1 MVPKHPL
8 IEKTEWGSEGPYTEA
23 PEDISS
29 DAGGQIQQELLAVL
43 CKSSHSSNTRYQS
56 TNPLQN
62 CKTHFK
68 TRSHWYARPSSTA
81 AGYWCR
87 YCSPRGTFP
96 ALFAQLKSSLLPIQL
111 AATRAETRFSTGE
124 DSSQR
129 YICIASLQQGLQSQL
144 SDALDTPVM
153 LFMNLKMYTG
163 FNTLSSSLSVSMWM
177 QFNTIRQDRKL
188 TPFYRIN
195 CIQVV
200 GQDKETPGQ
209 RAGWPKARHH
219 LQILAKLVRILQGG
233 KAFPKGIASCYRSI
247 GAWGK

>member
-1 MVPKHPL
+1 MQ
-8 IEKTEWGSEGPYTEA
+8 EA
-23 PEDISS
+23 RSN
-29 DAGGQIQQELLAVL
+29 
-43 CKSSHSSNTRYQS
+43 KSSLLCCASPPTAATPGIRAQTH
-56 TNPLQN
+56 
-62 CKTHFK
+62 CKTAKLILKLDLTDMPGLPAPLLGIDADIAAPRAHFQ
-68 TRSHWYARPSSTA
+68 
-81 AGYWCR
+81 
-87 YCSPRGTFP
+87 RGF
-96 ALFAQLKSSLLPIQL
+96 LSQNSSLLPIQL
-111 AATRAETRFSTGE
+111 AATWSGSRFSAGE
-124 DSSQR
+124 DGSQR

-209 RAGWPKARHH
+209 QAGWPKARHH
-219 LQILAKLVRILQGG
+219 LQIFLKFIRILQGG
-233 KAFPKGIASCYRSI
+233 KAFPKGIMSCYRSTQ
-247 GAWGK
+247 AWGK